1 MGPARARTRRRQ
13 LAAIIAVAATV
24 SPVFN
29 VLTSRAT
36 VAEAVQGVVDAT
48 LVGLLVG
55 VFLLFVRDGAARGW
69 FQRLGF
75 RTDLILISAAVLAL
89 FLVGRAAGQVVT
101 SLEPHR
107 FPASFV
113 DPHLRY
119 ALPFFAVLAV
129 AVLFVLQMNRMI
141 GANALGYF
149 MAGTYQRPPARSGC
163 FSSWISPAPRSSR
176 SGSAARA
183 TSSCCAASWTTS
195 PSRCWRRAATS
206 TSTRATRW

>member
-149 MAGTYQRPPARSGC
+149 MAGTYQRPTSEDLPRPLPPLRSMTPRNATVWLSKLRARCCEGMLIHCNSESG
-163 FSSWISPAPRSSR
+163 PKGTAVAPQLRV
-176 SGSAARA
+176 
-183 TSSCCAASWTTS
+183 
-195 PSRCWRRAATS
+195 
-206 TSTRATRW
+206 

>member
-69 FQRLGF
+69 FRRLGF

-119 ALPFFAVLAV
+119 A
-129 AVLFVLQMNRMI
+129 
-141 GANALGYF
+141 
-149 MAGTYQRPPARSGC
+149 RSPSC
-163 FSSWISPAPRSSR
+163 
-176 SGSAARA
+176 
-183 TSSCCAASWTTS
+183 SCC
-195 PSRCWRRAATS
+195 R
-206 TSTRATRW
+206 